1 MKSKIFNNYN
11 KILMK
16 ESRLVVTISTIQN
29 YMSIG
34 FYIMDHDRTY
44 HNLKN
49 YWSKYDFSV
58 FYIFSKYEN

>member
-34 FYIMDHDRTY
+34 FYIMDHDRTCY
-44 HNLKN
+44 NLKN
-49 YWSKYDFSV
+49 YWSKYDFSI